1 MKAILLMLKIIT
13 APVWGPLWLIAKLW
27 KVIVLAVL
35 VGAAS
40 GCVTNTGKLDKS
52 PCACQFTPFVTA
64 DQERTNA

>member
-1 MKAILLMLKIIT
+1 MKAFVLILKIVT
-13 APVWGPLWLIAKLW
+13 FPLWAPLWMVAELW
-27 KVIVLAVL
+27 KVLLLAVV

-40 GCVTNTGKLDKS
+40 GCVTNTGKIDKS